1 MILEYQNTLQVS
13 GGNLYSEQEATVR
26 TRHWT
31 KDRSKIGKW
40 VHQVCILSPCLFTFY
55 AECIMW
61 NAGLDN
67 SQARIKIAR
76 RNINNF
82 RYEDDTT
89 LMAESKEE
97 LKNLLMRV
105 KERSKKSSL
114 KHNIQKTNIMV
125 SIPMISWQID
135 GEKFETVT
143 DFIFLGFKI
152 TADGNCNN
160 KIKRCLLLRWKAM
173 TNLDSILKSKDIT
186 LLTKVHRIKTIF
198 FPVVMYVGP
207 QRRTDAFEL
216 RCWRRHLRVPWT
228 LGDQTSQS

>member
-1 MILEYQNTLQVS
+1 
-13 GGNLYSEQEATVR
+13 
-26 TRHWT
+26 
-31 KDRSKIGKW
+31 
-40 VHQVCILSPCLFTFY
+40 
-55 AECIMW
+55 MW

-105 KERSKKSSL
+105 KERSKKTGL

-160 KIKRCLLLRWKAM
+160 KIKRCLLLGWKVM
-173 TNLDSILKSKDIT
+173 TNLNSILKIRDIT
-186 LLTKVHRIKTIF
+186 LLTKVCIVKAMV
-198 FPVVMYVGP
+198 FPVGRNDGASLMAVTHLGRIHL
-207 QRRTDAFEL
+207 QCKNHRRYTFDPCAWNIT
-216 RCWRRHLRVPWT
+216 WRRAWQPTPAFLP
-228 LGDQTSQS
+228 GQSHRQKSLVDYSP